1 MRDPEV
7 HPTGRPPEL
16 KVPIEIG
23 GELRGT
29 KR

>member
-1 MRDPEV
+1 MRDPEA
-7 HPTGRPPEL
+7 HPTDRPPEL

-23 GELRGT
+23 GQLRGT